1 MTGAVLVVA
10 IAAPLLQAQTNQNV
24 LKPVIMKNIYTRTG
38 ERTIEQRWTMRHR
51 AEEFGMEKNIFREM
65 SRRDPR
71 EMTEA
76 IDMEVCEM
84 FSQSPSVELAGV
96 LGLCKSERSRELL
109 FAFKPPKQERWD
121 NLANLARARRG
132 DSNMFAFVVNNFTN
146 ELSKAGLN
154 YKAYVDLASIVS
166 YLGGSQCVIPFFD
179 TIDILL
185 HDGKRK
191 NDQIQSFIYQTVKQA
206 EPYFT
211 ALGCSAFPRRNE
223 NNGKVVY
230 LDIMK
235 FPNWW
240 KENREI
246 LSSELSR
253 PGLQSPFLKLGPYTI
268 GTY

>member
-1 MTGAVLVVA
+1 MMMNATRFFPLMMIFLTMSRAVLSQSSIQMHTNENGA
-10 IAAPLLQAQTNQNV
+10 IIV
-24 LKPVIMKNIYTRTG
+24 KNIYK
-38 ERTIEQRWTMRHR
+38 IYDLDM
-51 AEEFGMEKNIFREM
+51 AKLFEKKWFTLM
-65 SRRDPR
+65 LRRDPR
-71 EMTEA
+71 EMTET
-76 IDMEVCEM
+76 IDMEACEM

-109 FAFKPPKQERWD
+109 FAFKPPEKERWD
-121 NLANLARARRG
+121 NLTNLARARRG
-132 DSNMFAFVVNNFTN
+132 DSNMFAFVVNNLTN

-154 YKAYVDLASIVS
+154 YKAYVGLAPIVS

-235 FPNWW
+235 FPDWW

-253 PGLQSPFLKLGPYTI
+253 PGFQSPFLKLGPYTI

>member
-1 MTGAVLVVA
+1 MGKL
-10 IAAPLLQAQTNQNV
+10 
-24 LKPVIMKNIYTRTG
+24 
-38 ERTIEQRWTMRHR
+38 
-51 AEEFGMEKNIFREM
+51 FEKKWFALM

-84 FSQSPSVELAGV
+84 FSRSPSVELAGV

-109 FAFKPPKQERWD
+109 FAFKPSETERWD

-132 DSNMFAFVVNNFTN
+132 DTNMFSLVVNNLTN

-154 YKAYVDLASIVS
+154 YKVYVDLAPIVS

-191 NDQIQSFIYQTVKQA
+191 NDQIQSFIYQTVKQS

-211 ALGCSAFPRRNE
+211 ALGCSSFPRKNE

-235 FPNWW
+235 LPAWW

-246 LSSELSR
+246 LSAALSDQDVH
-253 PGLQSPFLKLGPYTI
+253 PPFLKLGPYTI
-268 GTY
+268 GIY